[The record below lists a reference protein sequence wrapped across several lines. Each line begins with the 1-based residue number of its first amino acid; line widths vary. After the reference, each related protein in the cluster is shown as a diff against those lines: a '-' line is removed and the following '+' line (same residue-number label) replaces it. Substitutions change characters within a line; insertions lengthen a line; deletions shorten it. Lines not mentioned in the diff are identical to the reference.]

1 MRSDKLG
8 VEETGRSL
16 CNCIPTS
23 SLVPRPRGRRES
35 MQPGNEANPQAANLG
50 PLCAIMASNIIFT
63 LAGPAL
69 SAASGL
75 CRNGNVNDMVNKI

>member
-8 VEETGRSL
+8 VEEMGRSL
-16 CNCIPTS
+16 HNCTSTS
-23 SLVPRPRGRRES
+23 SFVPRPRGRRES
-35 MQPGNEANPQAANLG
+35 TQPGNETNPQAANLG
-50 PLCAIMASNIIFT
+50 PLCAIMAANIILT

-69 SAASGL
+69 WAASGL